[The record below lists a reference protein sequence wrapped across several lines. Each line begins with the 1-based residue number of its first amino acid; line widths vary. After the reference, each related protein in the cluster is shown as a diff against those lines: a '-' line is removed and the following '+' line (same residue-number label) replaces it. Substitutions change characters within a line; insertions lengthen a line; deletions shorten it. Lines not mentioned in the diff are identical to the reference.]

1 MELDQFDITLL
12 NALQKDNRLTGAQ
25 LAELTNLSAAS
36 CLRRVQRMRSEG
48 VIIGDISIVS
58 PDALPSSV
66 VIIVLVT
73 LEREHN
79 ELLEAFRQVV
89 RNTPEIRQ
97 CYYVSGDVD
106 FVLVLQLPSL
116 EKYDEF
122 IQHFFFE
129 NKNIKRFVSLISLN
143 RIRFETSVAIPSL
156 DEPAFA

>member
-36 CLRRVQRMRSEG
+36 CLRRIQRMRSEG
-48 VIIGDISIVS
+48 VIIGDISVVS

-66 VIIVLVT
+66 AIIVLVT
-73 LEREHN
+73 LEREQN
-79 ELLEAFRQVV
+79 ELLEEFRQAV
-89 RNTPEIRQ
+89 RNAPEVRQ

-106 FVLVLQLPSL
+106 FVLVLHLPSL

-122 IQHFFFE
+122 IQHFFFG
-129 NKNIKRFVSLISLN
+129 NANIKRFVSLISLN
-143 RIRFETSVAIPSL
+143 RIRFETSVTIPAL
-156 DEPAFA
+156 PETLYA